1 MTVEAELRANR
12 ARYAADT
19 RDRMNS
25 AVAALQAIGKT
36 GRGDIGGVTV
46 MFDQQSRLAGEAG
59 FEGISRLCRDM
70 RHFLNEAPGQHTPRL
85 AVVAARLLDV
95 CQTIQLHADAVQRCG
110 TPELV

>member
-1 MTVEAELRANR
+1 MNVEAELRANR

-19 RDRMNS
+19 RERMSS
-25 AVAALQAIGKT
+25 AVAALQAVGKT
-36 GRGDIGGVTV
+36 GTADIGSVTDI
-46 MFDQQSRLAGEAG
+46 FDQQSRLAGEAG

-85 AVVAARLLDV
+85 AVVATRLLDV
-95 CQTIQLHADAVQRCG
+95 CRTIQLHADAVQRCG